1 MRESGGGRG
10 ATNDGKSLLSS
21 FVALAVYSSVLSS
34 ELAPGSVWMLASSSM
49 GVVVIV
55 GFVAGEPKLNLLTTS
70 TAELEEAL
78 GVVAVPAPAPAA
90 VVVVAVLLELLV
102 GDGRGFS
109 TNSIP
114 SVEAATLSL
123 RAPFAWEGVGGL
135 VLASEG
141 PDLGEVAAGYWPEP
155 KPVLP
160 RRRLP

>member
-1 MRESGGGRG
+1 MEEGGGG
-10 ATNDGKSLLSS
+10 AANDGKSLLSS

-78 GVVAVPAPAPAA
+78 GVVAVPAAA